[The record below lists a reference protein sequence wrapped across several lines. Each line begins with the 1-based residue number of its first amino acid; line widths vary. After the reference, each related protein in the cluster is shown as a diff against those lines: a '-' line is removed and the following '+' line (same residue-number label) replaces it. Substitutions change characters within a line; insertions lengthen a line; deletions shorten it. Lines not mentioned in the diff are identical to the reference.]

1 MKDNKM
7 MKRIATPSNTKAIL
21 AKHGFSMKKK
31 FGQNFLIDQNVLS
44 NIVSRAEV
52 GPTTGVIEI
61 GPGIGALTEHLAHH
75 AKKVIAFEID
85 QTLQPILADTLGGY
99 DNVTIIWQD
108 ILEADLAEI
117 YAREFAECESVS
129 VVANLPYYIT
139 TPILT
144 KLIESRLPFKN
155 LAVMMQKEVAQ
166 RLSAKPGTK
175 EYGSLSIAMQLY
187 ADVSIILNVP
197 KNVFIPAPNVDS
209 AVVRLAMLDHPRVEL
224 ADEETF
230 FAITRGA
237 FVQRRKTIQNNFNV
251 LFQDKEYVI
260 SLLEQ
265 CGVSPQT
272 RAEAIDLET
281 FAKIANQ
288 VVLDG
293 KKLV

>member
-1 MKDNKM
+1 

-44 NIVSRAEV
+44 NIVERAEV

-75 AKKVIAFEID
+75 AKKVVAFEID
-85 QTLQPILADTLGGY
+85 TTLKPILADTLGHY
-99 DNVTIIWQD
+99 DNVTVIWQD
-108 ILEADLAEI
+108 ILEADVAAI
-117 YAREFAECESVS
+117 YAREFADCDHVS

-166 RLSAKPGTK
+166 RLSAKPSTK

-197 KNVFIPAPNVDS
+197 KNVFIPQPNVDS
-209 AVVRLAMLDHPRVEL
+209 AVVRLAMLEKPRVEL
-224 ADEETF
+224 ADEAVF

-237 FVQRRKTIQNNFNV
+237 FVQRRKTIQNNFNA
-251 LFQDKEYVI
+251 LFQDKEYVLA
-260 SLLEQ
+260 LLAA
-265 CGVSPQT
+265 CGIAPQT
-272 RAEAIDLET
+272 RAEALDLAA

-288 VVLDG
+288 VVADG
-293 KKLV
+293 KGEQIR

>member
-1 MKDNKM
+1 

-44 NIVSRAEV
+44 NIVERAEV

-61 GPGIGALTEHLAHH
+61 GPGIGALTEHLAHN
-75 AKKVIAFEID
+75 AKKVVAFEID
-85 QTLQPILADTLGGY
+85 TTLQPILADTLAHY
-99 DNVTIIWQD
+99 DNVTIIWED
-108 ILEADLAEI
+108 ILNADLAAI
-117 YAREFAECESVS
+117 YAREFADCDHVS

-144 KLIESRLPFKN
+144 KLIESRLAFKN

-166 RLSAKPGTK
+166 RLSAKPSTK

-197 KNVFIPAPNVDS
+197 KNVFIPQPNVDS
-209 AVVRLAMLDHPRVEL
+209 AVVKLAMLPEPRVAL
-224 ADEETF
+224 ADEALF

-237 FVQRRKTIQNNFNV
+237 FVQRRKTIQNNFNA
-251 LFQDKEYVI
+251 LFQDKEYVLA
-260 SLLEQ
+260 LLAKCE
-265 CGVSPQT
+265 VLPQT
-272 RAEAIDLET
+272 RAEALSLET

-288 VVLDG
+288 VVADG
-293 KKLV
+293 RQIAQK